1 MNYRAQISKDNLK
14 GGGVVTFTSYCIYYI
29 YEMSLIFFI
38 FFAKITFHTIF
49 CRDGDSLDQ
58 EQTKYSLMK

>member
-14 GGGVVTFTSYCIYYI
+14 GGGGLSHLLPTVYIIY
-29 YEMSLIFFI
+29 MKCH

>member
-1 MNYRAQISKDNLK
+1 MNYRAQISKDNLPPT
-14 GGGVVTFTSYCIYYI
+14 VYIIY
-29 YEMSLIFFI
+29 MKCR

-58 EQTKYSLMK
+58 EKTKYSLMK